1 MLNLVIGAVIQES
14 DCRTGT
20 AAGADSTT
28 VSGQLT
34 DTLLQVNGNQ
44 VAQQYCTQHFFFACS
59 QCMCINNNRN
69 RSGNT
74 LVAAAGGNYY
84 RKLAAVHTRVT
95 ACSSAGTCA
104 DTQAVRIAAQQN
116 LADACTV
123 IIGQAFFR
131 NSHIEINLALQQMF
145 YII

>member
-20 AAGADSTT
+20 AACADSTT
-28 VSGQLT
+28 VCGQLT
-34 DTLLQVNGNQ
+34 DTLLQVDGNQ
-44 VAQQYCTQHFFFACS
+44 VAQQYCTQHFFFTCS

-69 RSGNT
+69 GSGNT

-104 DTQAVRIAAQQN
+104 NTQAVGVTAQQN
-116 LADACTV
+116 FADAGTV
-123 IIGQAFFR
+123 IISQAFFG
-131 NSHIEINLALQQMF
+131 NGHIEINLTLQQMF
-145 YII
+145 NII

>member
-1 MLNLVIGAVIQES
+1 MLNLVISAVIQES
-14 DCRTGT
+14 DCRTCT
-20 AAGADSTT
+20 AAGTDSTA
-28 VSGQLT
+28 VCGQLT
-34 DTLLQVNGNQ
+34 DTLLQVNGNK
-44 VAQQYCTQHFFFACS
+44 VAQQYRTQHFFFACS

-69 RSGNT
+69 GSGNA

-95 ACSSAGTCA
+95 SCSSAGTCA
-104 DTQAVRIAAQQN
+104 DTQAVGVTAQQN
-116 LADACTV
+116 FADACTV

-145 YII
+145 NVI